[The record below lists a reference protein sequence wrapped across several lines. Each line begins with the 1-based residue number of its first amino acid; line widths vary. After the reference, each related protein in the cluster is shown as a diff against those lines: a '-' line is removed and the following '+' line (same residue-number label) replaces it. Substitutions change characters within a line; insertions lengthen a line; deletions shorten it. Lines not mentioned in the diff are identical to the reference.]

1 MEGLQPR
8 SALLP
13 VGMLAPDFEA
23 VTDRGETVRLSD
35 WRGRKRVV
43 LVFYPGDD
51 TPVCTAQLC
60 ALRDHWSALEARDA
74 VVLGINPA
82 AGSRHRRFAERHRF
96 SFPLV
101 VDAGGRIAAAYGCR
115 GLFGWVRRTVY
126 VVDRQG
132 RVVMARRGNP
142 APAVVLGVLRD
153 LEDDMSVVEA
163 GVLSEGGSDTLR

>member
-1 MEGLQPR
+1 MEGLRAR

-13 VGMLAPDFEA
+13 VGTLAPDFEA

-35 WRGRKRVV
+35 WRGRRRVI
-43 LVFYPGDD
+43 LVFYPGDG

-60 ALRDHWSALEARDA
+60 ALRDHYAALASQDA
-74 VVLGINPA
+74 VVLGVNPA
-82 AGSRHRRFAERHRF
+82 TGSRHRRFAERHQF

-132 RVVMARRGNP
+132 RVVLARRGNP
-142 APAVVLGVLRD
+142 APAVILDVLRV
-153 LEDDMSVVEA
+153 LEDEVPVA
-163 GVLSEGGSDTLR
+163 GAFVLSQGGSDTLR